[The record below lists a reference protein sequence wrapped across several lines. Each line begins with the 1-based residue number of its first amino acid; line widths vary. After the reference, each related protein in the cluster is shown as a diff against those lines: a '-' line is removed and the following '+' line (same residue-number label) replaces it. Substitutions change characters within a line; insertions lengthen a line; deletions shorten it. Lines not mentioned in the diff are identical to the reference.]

1 MQPALPSGALGR
13 ASQASVL
20 TAGDPI
26 HWTGREQTW
35 NYQCAECHST
45 DFRKNYDAERNGYAS
60 AWAEVTGVV

>member
-1 MQPALPSGALGR
+1 MRYPGER
-13 ASQASVL
+13 L

-45 DFRKNYDAERNGYAS
+45 DFRKKLRRGAERVRERMGRGD
-60 AWAEVTGVV
+60 GVV